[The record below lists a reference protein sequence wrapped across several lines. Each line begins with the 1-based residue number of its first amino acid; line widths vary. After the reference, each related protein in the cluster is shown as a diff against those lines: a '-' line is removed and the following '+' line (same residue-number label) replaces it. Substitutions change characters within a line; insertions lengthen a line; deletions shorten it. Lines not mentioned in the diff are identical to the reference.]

1 VNSDSN
7 NPWTLSNTLPM
18 GRPIYQQALPLLNEM
33 RARIAEAKRPTVVVC
48 PPAAAGGG
56 LADEIGKL
64 AGLRDQGVLTEQ
76 EFQDAKRAAIARS
89 GS

>member
-1 VNSDSN
+1 MNSDSN

-33 RARIAEAKRPTVVVC
+33 RARIAEAKRPTVVG